1 MTMHGET
8 IATETDPRCEDCGVM
23 PPLDVHESRAGFYI
37 GSYCACGPYSRESRY
52 YPTRDEAID
61 AFEATQPKRP

>member
-1 MTMHGET
+1 
-8 IATETDPRCEDCGVM
+8 M